1 MPPGLFGIFERLHQ
15 AQGLAGTGVELTTV
29 ERIIRKHDGRGWA
42 EGQTDRG
49 ATFYFTLGSHKR
61 ATIGDGEPA

>member
-1 MPPGLFGIFERLHQ
+1 MAPGLFGIFERLHQ
-15 AQGLAGTGVELTTV
+15 TQGLAGTGVGLATV
-29 ERIIRKHDGRGWA
+29 ERIIRKHGGRVWA

-49 ATFYFTLGSHKR
+49 ATFFFTLGSHKR